1 MLVEV
6 KLLESVKEMMRNI
19 LAADLVSGNTNVYNI
34 LKKKFHFFREIWIQ
48 NFIFLMKVF

>member
-1 MLVEV
+1 MIVEV

-34 LKKKFHFFREIWIQ
+34 LKKSFT
-48 NFIFLMKVF
+48 FLMKSESKTSFF